1 MSSLRAKSDSAHFIT
16 QTEQWTPTVRRG
28 APPKAQISS
37 SAPKKRVK
45 RFVLPA
51 FLISICIMMRFES
64 NKLKHQIARH
74 HNNFYRFTLSPSIRL
89 SQFQN

>member
-37 SAPKKRVK
+37 SAPKKAGK
-45 RFVLPA
+45 TFCFARFFDVNLYYDE
-51 FLISICIMMRFES
+51 I
-64 NKLKHQIARH
+64 
-74 HNNFYRFTLSPSIRL
+74 
-89 SQFQN
+89 